1 MASFCVYALVNR
13 LIYLKGKG
21 ACGTYLVVHEHHARR
36 RICAE
41 VVRDYALDADD
52 LGRVDYLLLRLDAGR
67 MHRRNDG
74 VSAYED
80 LLQSILSNAQEI
92 RLVYS
97 DTAFGELD
105 HICIRRVASD
115 CGYALSEGQKSISM
129 KRECDL
135 RIRYWP
141 RDCRL

>member
-1 MASFCVYALVNR
+1 MSR
-13 LIYLKGKG
+13 LIHLKGKG
-21 ACGTYLVVHEHHARR
+21 GGDRYLVVHEHHARR
-36 RICAE
+36 RICAK

-52 LGRVDYLLLRLDAGR
+52 LGGVDYLLLRLDAGR

-74 VSAYED
+74 VGACED

-97 DTAFGELD
+97 DTACGELD

-115 CGYALSEGQKSISM
+115 CGYALCGG
-129 KRECDL
+129 
-135 RIRYWP
+135 
-141 RDCRL
+141 